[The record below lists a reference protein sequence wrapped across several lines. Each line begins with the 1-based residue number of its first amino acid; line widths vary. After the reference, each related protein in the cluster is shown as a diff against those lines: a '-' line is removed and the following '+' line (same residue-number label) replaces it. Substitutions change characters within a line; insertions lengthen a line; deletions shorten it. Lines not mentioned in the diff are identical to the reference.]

1 MTYLLLALATTL
13 AGMIVLFIGRKRL
26 RLSALLLAGV
36 VLILLTAVFDNLIIY
51 SGIVAY
57 DENLISGV
65 KIWLAPIEDFSY
77 TVFALGLVPLIFE
90 ALGSKK

>member
-1 MTYLLLALATTL
+1 MTYLLLAMATAL
-13 AGMIVLFIGRKRL
+13 AGMIALVIGKKRL
-26 RLSALLLAGV
+26 RFSALFLAGV
-36 VLILLTAVFDNLIIY
+36 VLILLTTVFDNLIIY

-77 TVFALGLVPLIFE
+77 TVFALGLVPAIFE
-90 ALGSKK
+90 ALGPKK